1 MNKLYAL
8 SLTLVLSS
16 SLTAFGQSAP
26 EIFTFYHNGV
36 KYLAVRADSWEQVV
50 ARWFEND
57 HKSRA
62 RISSIIELNEEVA
75 DADSTAATYRSDAEE
90 YRDREARAIWERD
103 QVAERL
109 AKSERK
115 VLRLRPWAT
124 VMKVQVCVVVVAGT
138 FYIYQ
143 ELKP

>member
-1 MNKLYAL
+1 MAVTISSTLC
-8 SLTLVLSS
+8 SQTLVEFSS
-16 SLTAFGQSAP
+16 GGTRY
-26 EIFTFYHNGV
+26 IGV
-36 KYLAVRADSWEQVV
+36 PVQTWEAIV
-50 ARWFEND
+50 ARRLDANELNR
-57 HKSRA
+57 SRA
-62 RISSIIELNEEVA
+62 RTIVLMRSDVA
-75 DADSTAATYRSDAEE
+75 DADSVAATYRSDAAE

-115 VLRLRPWAT
+115 VRQLRPWAT
-124 VMKVQVCVVVVAGT
+124 VMKLQVCVVVVAGT